1 MSSEIFNILELS
13 RFSFFVI
20 EALYYY
26 HLGKRGPDMR
36 FEPAESRQRKSKED
50 KAFFV
55 KTATKSRDCLW
66 HY

>member
-26 HLGKRGPDMR
+26 HLRKRGPDMH
-36 FEPAESRQRKSKED
+36 FEPAESRQRKSEED

-55 KTATKSRDCLW
+55 ETATKSQDCLW